1 MIKKIRV
8 DNFKC
13 FEHVELELSGL
24 NLFSGINSMGKST
37 LVQALLLLRQSHE
50 QGALEKGIYLN
61 GKYVSLGIGKD
72 ILYSEAKEDK
82 IQIEIED
89 EERRLH
95 TAYEYN
101 RAADFLK
108 LKDQTGVDTVK
119 DMNLFSDGFYYI
131 AADRLGPQS
140 SYEKGWDFRT
150 EFQHEERVSKGCL
163 LVYEMDG
170 VAVSFLSDAHWKT
183 AKIEGTYIELT
194 DEGELYESLVK
205 IPNVSFQGN
214 IEKFKE
220 FYARKKEEWRYT
232 DIVSGEDILKYAQ
245 KAFPNL
251 VFCESAV
258 QGCKKNVGVSEAGQ
272 VYKRLLE
279 LQKAAE
285 RMEVNFDK
293 NMLAKATPE
302 SGVTLERFEE
312 EHTFR
317 LPDGRVEIFS
327 WHTRYTG
334 GYAGRIFF
342 YPAPEEKIIY
352 VGHIGH
358 KLPTVNYH

>member
-1 MIKKIRV
+1 MQMIL
-8 DNFKC
+8 N
-13 FEHVELELSGL
+13 ELSAKFPVGSAEDAREVMRIFLEACHEVKRIIHNDSILLDQDYRSFELAAGYRVEQWRNDPAVDVENKRRFRVLL
-24 NLFSGINSMGKST
+24 NKSVVYNS
-37 LVQALLLLRQSHE
+37 AE
-50 QGALEKGIYLN
+50 F
-61 GKYVSLGIGKD
+61 
-72 ILYSEAKEDK
+72 
-82 IQIEIED
+82 
-89 EERRLH
+89 EE
-95 TAYEYN
+95 
-101 RAADFLK
+101 
-108 LKDQTGVDTVK
+108 
-119 DMNLFSDGFYYI
+119 
-131 AADRLGPQS
+131 
-140 SYEKGWDFRT
+140 EKGWDFRT

-183 AKIEGTYIELT
+183 AEIEGTYIELT
-194 DEGELYESLVK
+194 DEGELNESPVR
-205 IPNVSFQGN
+205 IPNVSFREN

-258 QGCKKNVGVSEAGQ
+258 QGCRRNVGVSEAGQ

-285 RMEVNFDK
+285 RMEVKFDK
-293 NMLAKATPE
+293 NMLPKASPE

-317 LPDGRVEIFS
+317 LPDGRVKIFS

-342 YPAPEEKIIY
+342 YPAPDEKTIY

>member
-1 MIKKIRV
+1 MQMILNELSAKFPVGSAEDARKVMRIFLETCHEVKKIIHNDSILLDQDYRSFELATGYRIEQWRNDPAVDVENKRRFRV
-8 DNFKC
+8 LLNKSVVYNSTE
-13 FEHVELELSGL
+13 FEE
-24 NLFSGINSMGKST
+24 
-37 LVQALLLLRQSHE
+37 
-50 QGALEKGIYLN
+50 
-61 GKYVSLGIGKD
+61 
-72 ILYSEAKEDK
+72 
-82 IQIEIED
+82 
-89 EERRLH
+89 
-95 TAYEYN
+95 
-101 RAADFLK
+101 
-108 LKDQTGVDTVK
+108 
-119 DMNLFSDGFYYI
+119 
-131 AADRLGPQS
+131 
-140 SYEKGWDFRT
+140 EKGWDFRT